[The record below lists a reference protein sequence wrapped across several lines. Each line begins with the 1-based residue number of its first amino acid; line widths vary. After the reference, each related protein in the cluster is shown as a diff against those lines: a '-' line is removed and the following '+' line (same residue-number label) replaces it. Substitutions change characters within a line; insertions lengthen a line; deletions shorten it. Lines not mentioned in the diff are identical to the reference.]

1 MSDCMGSLGRRGH
14 PSSST
19 AWSQAS
25 EKLLMWARDSPLYC
39 VNCAWGLHRT
49 VVLGALTPVCPS
61 LLTSLTLHFLSDLS
75 YNLTAD
81 VAQKEK
87 GQLPRVYFVLL
98 GETAGQVSEKLQ
110 LTSMEETCHH
120 YLAHVKVSFPPVFN
134 PQIWSLRIVI
144 WTECEL
150 RMFHCAGSDF
160 HNPSS

>member
-1 MSDCMGSLGRRGH
+1 MRGV
-14 PSSST
+14 S
-19 AWSQAS
+19 AELWFWV
-25 EKLLMWARDSPLYC
+25 LSPLC
-39 VNCAWGLHRT
+39 VHLC
-49 VVLGALTPVCPS
+49 S
-61 LLTSLTLHFLSDLS
+61 LTSLTLHFLSDLS

-134 PQIWSLRIVI
+134 PPI
-144 WTECEL
+144 
-150 RMFHCAGSDF
+150 
-160 HNPSS
+160 

>member
-1 MSDCMGSLGRRGH
+1 MC
-14 PSSST
+14 
-19 AWSQAS
+19 
-25 EKLLMWARDSPLYC
+25 ARDSPPYC
-39 VNCAWGLHRT
+39 VNCAWVSAELWYW
-49 VVLGALTPVCPS
+49 VLSPLCVCPS

-134 PQIWSLRIVI
+134 PPIWSLPIVI
-144 WTECEL
+144 WTEYE
-150 RMFHCAGSDF
+150 RRVFHCAGSDF
-160 HNPSS
+160 HNPSP